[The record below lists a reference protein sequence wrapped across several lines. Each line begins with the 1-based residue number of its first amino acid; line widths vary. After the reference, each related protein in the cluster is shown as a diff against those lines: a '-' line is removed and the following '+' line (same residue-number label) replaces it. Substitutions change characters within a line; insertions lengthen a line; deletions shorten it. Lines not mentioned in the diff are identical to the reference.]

1 MLFDEAKLTKTVS
14 MLPFKQRVAFAAACC
29 ERLLPNY
36 LAFVVMEG
44 WGNQTTMQQALNE
57 IWSFLHGGVLS
68 EQRVQEL
75 RTACEAVMPDS
86 EDFTSIFTGPAQNA
100 ASAIIYT
107 LECCLD
113 GESERI
119 AMVGRLA
126 IHTIDDYLN
135 IVNDPMTDVH
145 GSDAAF
151 DQWLEQAPLM
161 VAEVDAQQQDLG
173 LLKLYAEPD
182 PDSLED
188 LRRSSSTKGI
198 QPFARGMVRLPD
210 TETDMM

>member
-1 MLFDEAKLTKTVS
+1 MLFDESKLTKALS
-14 MLPFKQRVAFAAACC
+14 ELPFKQRVAFAAACC

-44 WGNQTTMQQALNE
+44 WGSSTIMQQALNE
-57 IWSFLHGGVLS
+57 IWGFLQGGVLS
-68 EQRVQEL
+68 EERVQEL
-75 RTACEAVMPDS
+75 RTACEAAMPDS

-100 ASAIIYT
+100 ASATIYT
-107 LECCLD
+107 LECCVD
-113 GESERI
+113 GDSERI

-126 IHTIDDYLN
+126 IHTVDDYLN
-135 IVNDPMTDVH
+135 VVNDPMTDVH
-145 GSDAAF
+145 GSNMAF

-161 VAEVDAQQQDLG
+161 AAEVDAQQQDLG

-198 QPFARGMVRLPD
+198 QPFVRGIVRLPA
-210 TETDMM
+210 TETDVM